1 MNLFKLMATIGVDS
15 SEFNQGIEKAKGS
28 TNSLADFIK
37 KVGIAAAVGKIGK
50 ASVDMGMTFE
60 ASMSQVAATMG
71 MTKEEID
78 GGSDSFKLLEKA
90 AKEAGATTQFSATES
105 AEALNYLAL
114 AGYDAEGAVK
124 MLPKVLNLAAAGG
137 MDLARASDMVTDS
150 MSALGIETK
159 DANRFIDQMAKTSQ
173 KSNTNVAQLGEAI
186 LTVGGT
192 AKVLKGG
199 TAELN
204 TQLGI
209 LADNGIK
216 GAEGGTALRNI
227 ILSLSSPTDQA
238 AKLMKK
244 LGLEVFDASGKMR
257 ATNDIFNNL
266 NRILGTMTEQKRTQ
280 VLSELFNKVDL
291 KSANALLANSGKR
304 FNELSNQI
312 LNSEDAASNM
322 AETMNSNLNGAIITL
337 KSGLEGLA
345 ITIYDSFKE
354 PLTNGVE
361 AVTKGISVLNKM
373 LGIFIGHM
381 KNGNV
386 VGDALYNTVIEL
398 FGEEMA
404 NKVDK
409 IYKAVLLLVSAFVG
423 LNTAI
428 AVNKIITFGSSIVA
442 ITGRLIKAASM
453 VKSLSGAMA
462 ILNAVMSANPLGLVA
477 TAIGALVGAFMYLW
491 GTSEGFRNFWIGV
504 WENIKQFTNTAIQA
518 ISNFFTVTIP
528 NAIQNMITW
537 FSELPSRISEFLT
550 QTIEGVKS
558 WATEMSQK
566 AIETG
571 TNFINSIKEW
581 FSELP
586 NRISEFL
593 TLTIERIRNWTTEMV
608 QKAIETGTNFIN
620 SVKEWF
626 SQLPYNIGYAIGVA
640 LASIA
645 KWSVETWEKAK
656 ETGRN
661 FLTAITE
668 WFQQLPVRISQF
680 VDETWTK
687 IETWALDMWN
697 KAREVGVNFLTSITE
712 WFQQVPVKVNQFI
725 SDTWNK
731 VSTWASNMWNKAK
744 ETGMN
749 FLNGIIQWFQQLP
762 SRIYSWLTTTINKV
776 ITFGNNMKNK
786 AQQIARDFSTWLIN
800 GVKDLP
806 NKFSNIGKNIVQGVW
821 NGIVG
826 MKNWIMDKVS
836 GFFSG
841 ILDGVKSIFGI
852 HSPSRVFR
860 DEVGKWIPAGVE
872 VGVEQGMP
880 SLKRSV
886 EDNMATLTDVEIPT
900 MQANP
905 RSFDNN
911 NSEIIEL
918 LRIIASKDFNLQL
931 DGREL
936 TRGIAP
942 YQEELTEYNML
953 RTI

>member
-1 MNLFKLMATIGVDS
+1 MATIGLDTK
-15 SEFNQGIEKAKGS
+15 EYEKGVESAQNSTQNLGS
-28 TNSLADFIK
+28 FIK
-37 KVGIAAAVGKIGK
+37 KLGIGVTLAGIGK
-50 ASVDMGMTFE
+50 KSIEMGMDFE

-71 MTKEEID
+71 MTEADIK
-78 GGSDSFKLLEKA
+78 GGSKSFKLLEDA
-90 AKEAGATTQFSATES
+90 AKKAGSTTKFSATES

-137 MDLARASDMVTDS
+137 MDLASASDMVTDS

-159 DANRFIDQMAKTSQ
+159 DADKFIDQMAKTSQ

-204 TQLGI
+204 AQLGI

-216 GAEGGTALRNI
+216 SAEGGTALRNI

-257 ATNDIFNNL
+257 GTNDIFNDL

-322 AETMNSNLNGAIITL
+322 AETMNSNLNGAITTL

-354 PLTNGVE
+354 SLTNGIEV
-361 AVTKGISVLNKM
+361 VTKGISVLNKM

-398 FGEEMA
+398 FGEETA

-428 AVNKIITFGSSIVA
+428 AVNKIITFGSAIVA

-477 TAIGALVGAFMYLW
+477 TAIGVLVGAFMYLW
-491 GTSEGFRNFWIGV
+491 GTSEGFRNFWIGL
-504 WENIKQFTNTAIQA
+504 WENIKTFTSNAVEA

-528 NAIQNMITW
+528 NAIDNMVTW
-537 FSELPSRISEFLT
+537 FQELPSRIWTWLQEA
-550 QTIEGVKS
+550 QNKVAE
-558 WATEMSQK
+558 WAVEMWNK

-571 TNFINSIKEW
+571 SNFINSI
-581 FSELP
+581 S
-586 NRISEFL
+586 
-593 TLTIERIRNWTTEMV
+593 
-608 QKAIETGTNFIN
+608 
-620 SVKEWF
+620 EWF
-626 SQLPYNIGYAIGVA
+626 SQLPHHIGYAIGYAGTAIA
-640 LASIA
+640 LWAA
-645 KWSVETWEKAK
+645 ETWEKAK
-656 ETGRN
+656 ETGSN
-661 FLTAITE
+661 FISAIQE
-668 WFQQLPVRISQF
+668 WFSQLPTRIS
-680 VDETWTK
+680 EATSKAWEATK
-687 IETWALDMWN
+687 NWA
-697 KAREVGVNFLTSITE
+697 A
-712 WFQQVPVKVNQFI
+712 
-725 SDTWNK
+725 
-731 VSTWASNMWNKAK
+731 NMWSQAK
-744 ETGMN
+744 EMGAN
-749 FLNGIIQWFQQLP
+749 FVNSVAQWFSQLP
-762 SRIYSWLTTTINKV
+762 SRISTW
-776 ITFGNNMKNK
+776 FNNVVQKAVELKNK
-786 AQQIARDFSTWLIN
+786 MTTKAKEIGQNFKDWLISS
-800 GVKDLP
+800 VKDLP
-806 NKFSNIGKNIVQGVW
+806 SKFSNIGKNIVEGVW
-821 NGIVG
+821 NGIIN
-826 MKNWIMDKVS
+826 MKNWLMDKVS

-841 ILDGVKSIFGI
+841 LLNGAKAALGI
-852 HSPSRVFR
+852 HSPSREFR
-860 DEVGKWIPAGVE
+860 DEVGRWIPAGVE
-872 VGVEQGMP
+872 VGVEREMPHLRRTLEMEMASLSDVEVP
-880 SLKRSV
+880 SLDTEIVPTGGNDEKIVALLSRIADKDLSV
-886 EDNMATLTDVEIPT
+886 E
-900 MQANP
+900 
-905 RSFDNN
+905 
-911 NSEIIEL
+911 
-918 LRIIASKDFNLQL
+918 L
-931 DGREL
+931 DGQSVM
-936 TRGIAP
+936 RGLAP
-942 YQEELTEYNML
+942 YQEEFKDYNEFVMV
-953 RTI
+953 

>member
-1 MNLFKLMATIGVDS
+1 MNLFKLMATIGIDS
-15 SEFNQGIEKAKGS
+15 SEFNKGIEKAKGS
-28 TNSLADFIK
+28 TNNLAGFIK

-50 ASVDMGMTFE
+50 ASIDMGMTFE

-71 MTKEEID
+71 MTKEEIE

-159 DANRFIDQMAKTSQ
+159 DADKFIDQMAKTSQ

-204 TQLGI
+204 AQLGI
-209 LADNGIK
+209 LADNGVK

-238 AKLMKK
+238 AKLMNK

-257 ATNDIFNNL
+257 ATNDIFNDL
-266 NRILGTMTEQKRTQ
+266 NRILGTMTEQERTQ

-291 KSANALLANSGKR
+291 KSANALLANSGQR
-304 FNELSNQI
+304 FNELSKQI

-322 AETMNSNLNGAIITL
+322 AETMNGNLNGAITTL
-337 KSGLEGLA
+337 KSSLEGTA
-345 ITIYDSFKE
+345 IAIYDKFKE
-354 PLTNGVE
+354 PLTNAVE
-361 AVTKGISVLNKM
+361 GVTKVIQGL
-373 LGIFIGHM
+373 IG
-381 KNGNV
+381 
-386 VGDALYNTVIEL
+386 ALESGKLDGLLSAIAIAI
-398 FGEEMA
+398 G
-404 NKVDK
+404 
-409 IYKAVLLLVSAFVG
+409 AVATQMLLLKAISIG
-423 LNTAI
+423 TAI
-428 AVNKIITFGSSIVA
+428 ADITIKLV
-442 ITGRLIKAASM
+442 KAASM
-453 VKSLSGAMA
+453 VKSFAGAVA
-462 ILNAVMSANPLGLVA
+462 ILKAVLSANIFGIVTLG
-477 TAIGALVGAFMYLW
+477 IGLLISGFMYLW
-491 GTSEGFRNFWIGV
+491 NTSEGFRNFWIGL
-504 WENIKQFTNTAIQA
+504 WDNIKQFTSTAIQA
-518 ISNFFTVTIP
+518 ISNFFTVTVP

-550 QTIEGVKS
+550 QAIEGVRN
-558 WATEMSQK
+558 WAIEMAQK
-566 AIETG
+566 AVETG
-571 TNFINSIKEW
+571 TNFINSI
-581 FSELP
+581 
-586 NRISEFL
+586 
-593 TLTIERIRNWTTEMV
+593 
-608 QKAIETGTNFIN
+608 
-620 SVKEWF
+620 KEWF

-661 FLTAITE
+661 FLTSITE
-668 WFQQLPVRISQF
+668 WFQQLPGRI
-680 VDETWTK
+680 
-687 IETWALDMWN
+687 
-697 KAREVGVNFLTSITE
+697 
-712 WFQQVPVKVNQFI
+712 NQFI
-725 SDTWNK
+725 NDSWNK
-731 VSTWASNMWNKAK
+731 VKNWSSNMWNKAK

-900 MQANP
+900 IQATP
-905 RSFDNN
+905 RGFDNN

>member
-1 MNLFKLMATIGVDS
+1 MNLFKLMATIGIDS
-15 SEFNQGIEKAKGS
+15 SEFNKGIEKAKGS
-28 TNSLADFIK
+28 TNNLAGFIK

-50 ASVDMGMTFE
+50 ASIDMGMTFE

-71 MTKEEID
+71 MTKEEIE

-137 MDLARASDMVTDS
+137 MDLASASDMVTDS

-159 DANRFIDQMAKTSQ
+159 DADKFIDQMAKTSQ

-204 TQLGI
+204 AQLGI
-209 LADNGIK
+209 LADNGVK

-238 AKLMKK
+238 AKLMNK

-257 ATNDIFNNL
+257 ATNDIFNDL
-266 NRILGTMTEQKRTQ
+266 NRILGTMTEQERTQ

-291 KSANALLANSGKR
+291 KSANALLANSGQR
-304 FNELSNQI
+304 FNELSKQI

-322 AETMNSNLNGAIITL
+322 AETMNGNLNGAITTL
-337 KSGLEGLA
+337 KSSLEGTA
-345 ITIYDSFKE
+345 IAIYDKFKE
-354 PLTNGVE
+354 PLTNAVE
-361 AVTKGISVLNKM
+361 GVTKVIQGL
-373 LGIFIGHM
+373 IGTLESG
-381 KNGNV
+381 KLDGLLSAIAIAI
-386 VGDALYNTVIEL
+386 G
-398 FGEEMA
+398 
-404 NKVDK
+404 
-409 IYKAVLLLVSAFVG
+409 AVATQMLLLKAISIG
-423 LNTAI
+423 TAI
-428 AVNKIITFGSSIVA
+428 ADITIKLV
-442 ITGRLIKAASM
+442 KAASM
-453 VKSLSGAMA
+453 VKSFAGAVA
-462 ILNAVMSANPLGLVA
+462 ILKAVLSANIFGIVTLG
-477 TAIGALVGAFMYLW
+477 IGLLISGFMYLW
-491 GTSEGFRNFWIGV
+491 NTSEGFRNFWIGL
-504 WENIKQFTNTAIQA
+504 WDNIKQFTSTAIQA
-518 ISNFFTVTIP
+518 ISNFFTVTVP

-550 QTIEGVKS
+550 QAIEGVRN
-558 WATEMSQK
+558 WAIEMAQK
-566 AIETG
+566 AVETG
-571 TNFINSIKEW
+571 TNFINSI
-581 FSELP
+581 
-586 NRISEFL
+586 
-593 TLTIERIRNWTTEMV
+593 
-608 QKAIETGTNFIN
+608 
-620 SVKEWF
+620 KEWF

-661 FLTAITE
+661 FLTSITE
-668 WFQQLPVRISQF
+668 WFQQLPGRI
-680 VDETWTK
+680 
-687 IETWALDMWN
+687 
-697 KAREVGVNFLTSITE
+697 
-712 WFQQVPVKVNQFI
+712 NQFI
-725 SDTWNK
+725 NDSWNK
-731 VSTWASNMWNKAK
+731 VKNWSSNMWNKAK

-880 SLKRSV
+880 SLRRSV

-900 MQANP
+900 IQANP

-911 NSEIIEL
+911 NNEIIEL

>member
-1 MNLFKLMATIGVDS
+1 MNLFKLMATIGIDS
-15 SEFNQGIEKAKGS
+15 SEFNKGIEKAKGS
-28 TNSLADFIK
+28 TNNLAGFIK

-50 ASVDMGMTFE
+50 ASIDMGMTFE

-71 MTKEEID
+71 MTKEEIE

-159 DANRFIDQMAKTSQ
+159 DADKFIDQMAKTSQ
-173 KSNTNVAQLGEAI
+173 KSNTSVAQLGEAI

-204 TQLGI
+204 AQLGI
-209 LADNGIK
+209 LADNGVK

-227 ILSLSSPTDQA
+227 ILSLSSPTDKA
-238 AKLMKK
+238 AKLMNK

-257 ATNDIFNNL
+257 ATNDIFNDL

-291 KSANALLANSGKR
+291 KSANALLANSGER
-304 FNELSNQI
+304 FNELSKQI
-312 LNSEDAASNM
+312 LNSEDAALNM
-322 AETMNSNLNGAIITL
+322 AETMNSNLNGAITTL

-361 AVTKGISVLNKM
+361 VVTKGISVLNKM

-398 FGEEMA
+398 FGEETA

-477 TAIGALVGAFMYLW
+477 TAIGVLVGAFMYLW
-491 GTSEGFRNFWIGV
+491 GTSEGFRNFWIGL
-504 WENIKQFTNTAIQA
+504 WENIKQFTSTAIQA
-518 ISNFFTVTIP
+518 ISNFFTVTVP
-528 NAIQNMITW
+528 TAIQNMITW
-537 FSELPSRISEFLT
+537 FSELPSRTSEFLT
-550 QTIEGVKS
+550 QAIEGVRN
-558 WATEMSQK
+558 WAIEMAQK
-566 AIETG
+566 AVETG
-571 TNFINSIKEW
+571 TNFINSI
-581 FSELP
+581 
-586 NRISEFL
+586 
-593 TLTIERIRNWTTEMV
+593 
-608 QKAIETGTNFIN
+608 
-620 SVKEWF
+620 KEWF

-661 FLTAITE
+661 FLTSITE
-668 WFQQLPVRISQF
+668 WFQQLPVRI
-680 VDETWTK
+680 
-687 IETWALDMWN
+687 
-697 KAREVGVNFLTSITE
+697 
-712 WFQQVPVKVNQFI
+712 NQFI
-725 SDTWNK
+725 NDSWNK

-800 GVKDLP
+800 GIKDLP

-900 MQANP
+900 IQANP
-905 RSFDNN
+905 RSLDNN
-911 NSEIIEL
+911 NNEIIEL

>member
-1 MNLFKLMATIGVDS
+1 MNLFKLMATIGIDS
-15 SEFNQGIEKAKGS
+15 SEFNKGIEKAKGS
-28 TNSLADFIK
+28 TNNLAGFIK

-50 ASVDMGMTFE
+50 ASIDMGMTFE

-71 MTKEEID
+71 MTKEEIE

-159 DANRFIDQMAKTSQ
+159 DADKFMDQMTKTSQ
-173 KSNTNVAQLGEAI
+173 KSSTNVAQLGEAI

-204 TQLGI
+204 AQLGI
-209 LADNGIK
+209 LADNGVK

-238 AKLMKK
+238 AKLMNK

-257 ATNDIFNNL
+257 ATNDIFNDL
-266 NRILGTMTEQKRTQ
+266 NRILGTMTEQERTQ

-291 KSANALLANSGKR
+291 KSANALLANSGER
-304 FNELSNQI
+304 FNELSKQI

-322 AETMNSNLNGAIITL
+322 AETMNGNLNGAITTL

-345 ITIYDSFKE
+345 IATYDKFKE
-354 PLTNGVE
+354 PLTNAVE
-361 AVTKGISVLNKM
+361 GVTKVIQGL
-373 LGIFIGHM
+373 IG
-381 KNGNV
+381 
-386 VGDALYNTVIEL
+386 ALESGKLDGLLSAIAIAI
-398 FGEEMA
+398 G
-404 NKVDK
+404 
-409 IYKAVLLLVSAFVG
+409 AVATQMLLLKAISIG
-423 LNTAI
+423 TAI
-428 AVNKIITFGSSIVA
+428 ADITIKLV
-442 ITGRLIKAASM
+442 KAASM
-453 VKSLSGAMA
+453 VKSFAGAVA
-462 ILNAVMSANPLGLVA
+462 ILKAVLSANIFGIVTLG
-477 TAIGALVGAFMYLW
+477 IGLLISGFMYLW
-491 GTSEGFRNFWIGV
+491 NTSEGFRNFWIGL
-504 WENIKQFTNTAIQA
+504 WDNIKQFTSTAIQA
-518 ISNFFTVTIP
+518 ISNFFTVTVP
-528 NAIQNMITW
+528 TAIQNMITW

-550 QTIEGVKS
+550 QAIEGVRN
-558 WATEMSQK
+558 WGIEMAQK

-571 TNFINSIKEW
+571 TNFINSI
-581 FSELP
+581 
-586 NRISEFL
+586 
-593 TLTIERIRNWTTEMV
+593 
-608 QKAIETGTNFIN
+608 
-620 SVKEWF
+620 KEWF

-640 LASIA
+640 LATIA

-661 FLTAITE
+661 FLTSITE
-668 WFQQLPVRISQF
+668 WFQQLPERI
-680 VDETWTK
+680 
-687 IETWALDMWN
+687 
-697 KAREVGVNFLTSITE
+697 
-712 WFQQVPVKVNQFI
+712 NQFI
-725 SDTWNK
+725 NDSWNK
-731 VSTWASNMWNKAK
+731 VSTWAANMWNKAK

-800 GVKDLP
+800 GIKDLP
-806 NKFSNIGKNIVQGVW
+806 SKFSNIGKNIVQGVW

-900 MQANP
+900 IQATP
-905 RSFDNN
+905 RGFDNN

>member
-1 MNLFKLMATIGVDS
+1 MNLFKLMAAIGIDS
-15 SEFNQGIEKAKGS
+15 SEFDKGIGKAKSS
-28 TNSLADFIK
+28 TDNLAGFIK

-50 ASVDMGMTFE
+50 ASIDMGMTFE

-71 MTKEEID
+71 MTKEEIE

-137 MDLARASDMVTDS
+137 MDLASASDMVTDS

-159 DANRFIDQMAKTSQ
+159 DADKFIDQMAKTSQ
-173 KSNTNVAQLGEAI
+173 KSNTSVAQLGEAI

-204 TQLGI
+204 AQLGI

-216 GAEGGTALRNI
+216 SAEGGTALRNI

-257 ATNDIFNNL
+257 GTNDIFNDL

-322 AETMNSNLNGAIITL
+322 AETMNSNLKGAITTL

-354 PLTNGVE
+354 PLTNGIEV
-361 AVTKGISVLNKM
+361 VTKGISVLNKM

-398 FGEEMA
+398 FGEETA

-428 AVNKIITFGSSIVA
+428 AVNKIITFGSAIVV

-477 TAIGALVGAFMYLW
+477 TAIGVLVGAFMYLW
-491 GTSEGFRNFWIGV
+491 GTSEGFRNFWIGL
-504 WENIKQFTNTAIQA
+504 WENIKQFTSTAIQA
-518 ISNFFTVTIP
+518 ISNFFTVTVP
-528 NAIQNMITW
+528 TAIQNMITW
-537 FSELPSRISEFLT
+537 FSELSSRISEFLT
-550 QTIEGVKS
+550 QAIEGVRN
-558 WATEMSQK
+558 WAIEMAQK

-571 TNFINSIKEW
+571 TNFINSI
-581 FSELP
+581 
-586 NRISEFL
+586 
-593 TLTIERIRNWTTEMV
+593 
-608 QKAIETGTNFIN
+608 
-620 SVKEWF
+620 KEWF

-661 FLTAITE
+661 FLTSITE
-668 WFQQLPVRISQF
+668 WFQQLPGRI
-680 VDETWTK
+680 
-687 IETWALDMWN
+687 
-697 KAREVGVNFLTSITE
+697 
-712 WFQQVPVKVNQFI
+712 NQFI
-725 SDTWNK
+725 NDSWNK
-731 VSTWASNMWNKAK
+731 VKNWSSNMWNKAK

-800 GVKDLP
+800 GVKGLP

-826 MKNWIMDKVS
+826 MKNWIMNKVS
-836 GFFSG
+836 SFFSG
-841 ILDGVKSIFGI
+841 ILDGVKSVFGI

-900 MQANP
+900 IQANS
-905 RSFDNN
+905 RSLDNN

>member
-1 MNLFKLMATIGVDS
+1 MNLFKLMATIGIDS
-15 SEFNQGIEKAKGS
+15 SEFNKGIEKAKGS
-28 TNSLADFIK
+28 TNNVAGFII
-37 KVGIAAAVGKIGK
+37 KVGIAGTVGKIGK
-50 ASVDMGMTFE
+50 ASIDMGMTFE

-71 MTKEEID
+71 MTKEEIE

-159 DANRFIDQMAKTSQ
+159 DADKFIDQMAKTSQ

-204 TQLGI
+204 AQLGI
-209 LADNGIK
+209 LADNGVK

-238 AKLMKK
+238 AKLMNK

-257 ATNDIFNNL
+257 ATNDIFNDL
-266 NRILGTMTEQKRTQ
+266 NRILGTMTEQERTQ

-291 KSANALLANSGKR
+291 KSANALLANSGQR
-304 FNELSNQI
+304 FNELSKQI

-322 AETMNSNLNGAIITL
+322 AETMNGNLNGAITTL
-337 KSGLEGLA
+337 KSSLEGTA
-345 ITIYDSFKE
+345 IAIYDKFKE
-354 PLTNGVE
+354 PLTNAVE
-361 AVTKGISVLNKM
+361 GVTKVIQGL
-373 LGIFIGHM
+373 IG
-381 KNGNV
+381 
-386 VGDALYNTVIEL
+386 ALESGKLDGLLSAIAIAI
-398 FGEEMA
+398 G
-404 NKVDK
+404 
-409 IYKAVLLLVSAFVG
+409 AVATQMLLLKAISIG
-423 LNTAI
+423 TAI
-428 AVNKIITFGSSIVA
+428 ADITIKLV
-442 ITGRLIKAASM
+442 KAASM
-453 VKSLSGAMA
+453 VKSFAGAVA
-462 ILNAVMSANPLGLVA
+462 ILKAVLSANIFGIVTLG
-477 TAIGALVGAFMYLW
+477 IGLLISGFMYLW
-491 GTSEGFRNFWIGV
+491 NTSEGFRNFWIGF
-504 WENIKQFTNTAIQA
+504 WENIKQFTSTAIQA
-518 ISNFFTVTIP
+518 ISNFFTVTVP
-528 NAIQNMITW
+528 TAIQNMITW
-537 FSELPSRISEFLT
+537 FSELPSRIGEFLT
-550 QTIEGVKS
+550 QAIEGVRN
-558 WATEMSQK
+558 WAIEMAQK
-566 AIETG
+566 AVETG
-571 TNFINSIKEW
+571 TNFINSI
-581 FSELP
+581 
-586 NRISEFL
+586 
-593 TLTIERIRNWTTEMV
+593 
-608 QKAIETGTNFIN
+608 
-620 SVKEWF
+620 KEWF

-661 FLTAITE
+661 FLT
-668 WFQQLPVRISQF
+668 
-680 VDETWTK
+680 
-687 IETWALDMWN
+687 
-697 KAREVGVNFLTSITE
+697 SITE
-712 WFQQVPVKVNQFI
+712 
-725 SDTWNK
+725 
-731 VSTWASNMWNKAK
+731 
-744 ETGMN
+744 
-749 FLNGIIQWFQQLP
+749 WFQQLP
-762 SRIYSWLTTTINKV
+762 SRIYSWLTTTVNKV

-786 AQQIARDFSTWLIN
+786 ARQIARDFSTWLIN

-826 MKNWIMDKVS
+826 MINWIMNKVS

-886 EDNMATLTDVEIPT
+886 EDNMATLTDIEIPT
-900 MQANP
+900 IQANP
-905 RSFDNN
+905 RSLDNN

>member
-1 MNLFKLMATIGVDS
+1 MNLFKLMATIGIDS
-15 SEFNQGIEKAKGS
+15 SEFNKGIEKAKGS
-28 TNSLADFIK
+28 TNNLAGFIK

-50 ASVDMGMTFE
+50 ASIDMGMTFE

-71 MTKEEID
+71 MTKEEIE

-159 DANRFIDQMAKTSQ
+159 DADKFIDQMAKTSQ
-173 KSNTNVAQLGEAI
+173 KSNTSVAQLGEAI

-204 TQLGI
+204 AQLGI
-209 LADNGIK
+209 LADNGVK

-238 AKLMKK
+238 AKLMNK
-244 LGLEVFDASGKMR
+244 LGVEVFDASGKMR
-257 ATNDIFNNL
+257 ATNDIFNDL

-291 KSANALLANSGKR
+291 KSANALLANSGER
-304 FNELSNQI
+304 FNELSKQI

-322 AETMNSNLNGAIITL
+322 AETMNSNLNGAITTL

-354 PLTNGVE
+354 PLTNGIEV
-361 AVTKGISVLNKM
+361 VTKGISVLNKM

-398 FGEEMA
+398 FGEETA

-477 TAIGALVGAFMYLW
+477 TAIGVLVGAFMYLW
-491 GTSEGFRNFWIGV
+491 GTSEGFRNFWIGL
-504 WENIKQFTNTAIQA
+504 WENIKQFTSTAIQA
-518 ISNFFTVTIP
+518 ISNFFTVTVP
-528 NAIQNMITW
+528 TAIQNMITW

-550 QTIEGVKS
+550 QAIEGVRN
-558 WATEMSQK
+558 WAIEMAQK
-566 AIETG
+566 AVETG
-571 TNFINSIKEW
+571 TNFINSI
-581 FSELP
+581 
-586 NRISEFL
+586 
-593 TLTIERIRNWTTEMV
+593 
-608 QKAIETGTNFIN
+608 
-620 SVKEWF
+620 KEWF

-661 FLTAITE
+661 FLTSITE
-668 WFQQLPVRISQF
+668 WFQQLPVRI
-680 VDETWTK
+680 
-687 IETWALDMWN
+687 
-697 KAREVGVNFLTSITE
+697 
-712 WFQQVPVKVNQFI
+712 NQFI
-725 SDTWNK
+725 NDSWNK

-800 GVKDLP
+800 GIKDLP

-900 MQANP
+900 IQANP
-905 RSFDNN
+905 RSLDNN

>member
-15 SEFNQGIEKAKGS
+15 SEFDRGIEKAKGS
-28 TNSLADFIK
+28 TNSLADFVK
-37 KVGIAAAVGKIGK
+37 KVGIAATVGKIGK
-50 ASVDMGMTFE
+50 ASIDMGMTFE

-71 MTKEEID
+71 MTKEEIE

-159 DANRFIDQMAKTSQ
+159 DADKFIDQMAKTSQ

-204 TQLGI
+204 AQLGI
-209 LADNGIK
+209 LADNGVK

-227 ILSLSSPTDQA
+227 ILSLSSPTDKA

-257 ATNDIFNNL
+257 ATNDIFNDL

-291 KSANALLANSGKR
+291 KSANALLANSGER
-304 FNELSNQI
+304 FNELSKQI
-312 LNSEDAASNM
+312 LNSEDAALNM
-322 AETMNSNLNGAIITL
+322 AETMNANLSGAITTL

-345 ITIYDSFKE
+345 IATYDKFKE
-354 PLTNGVE
+354 PLTNAVE
-361 AVTKGISVLNKM
+361 GVTKVIQELIGALESGKLDNLLALIAAGIGAVATQM
-373 LGIFIGHM
+373 LIVKGI
-381 KNGNV
+381 
-386 VGDALYNTVIEL
+386 
-398 FGEEMA
+398 
-404 NKVDK
+404 
-409 IYKAVLLLVSAFVG
+409 AF
-423 LNTAI
+423 ASMI
-428 AVNKIITFGSSIVA
+428 AGIASKLIT
-442 ITGRLIKAASM
+442 AASM
-453 VKSLSGAMA
+453 VKSFSGAMA
-462 ILNAVMSANPLGLVA
+462 ILNAVLMANPIGLVA
-477 TAIGALVGAFMYLW
+477 GAIGALVGAFMYLW
-491 GTSEGFRNFWIGV
+491 TTSEGFRNFWIGL

-518 ISNFFTVTIP
+518 ISNFFTVTVP

-550 QTIEGVKS
+550 QAIEGVRN
-558 WATEMSQK
+558 WAIEMAQK
-566 AIETG
+566 AVETG
-571 TNFINSIKEW
+571 TNFISSI
-581 FSELP
+581 
-586 NRISEFL
+586 
-593 TLTIERIRNWTTEMV
+593 
-608 QKAIETGTNFIN
+608 
-620 SVKEWF
+620 KEWF

-640 LASIA
+640 SASIA

-661 FLTAITE
+661 FLTSIIE
-668 WFQQLPVRISQF
+668 WFQQLPGRI
-680 VDETWTK
+680 
-687 IETWALDMWN
+687 
-697 KAREVGVNFLTSITE
+697 
-712 WFQQVPVKVNQFI
+712 NQFI
-725 SDTWNK
+725 NDSWNK
-731 VSTWASNMWNKAK
+731 IKNWSSNMWNKAK

-762 SRIYSWLTTTINKV
+762 SRVYSWLTTTVNKV

-806 NKFSNIGKNIVQGVW
+806 SKFSNIGKNIVQGVW

-841 ILDGVKSIFGI
+841 ILDGVKSVFGI

-900 MQANP
+900 IQANP
-905 RSFDNN
+905 RSLDNN

>member
-1 MNLFKLMATIGVDS
+1 MNLFKLMATIGIDS
-15 SEFNQGIEKAKGS
+15 SEFNKGIEKAKGS
-28 TNSLADFIK
+28 TNNLAGFIK

-50 ASVDMGMTFE
+50 ASIDMGMTFE

-71 MTKEEID
+71 MTKEEIE

-159 DANRFIDQMAKTSQ
+159 DADKFMDQMTKTSQ
-173 KSNTNVAQLGEAI
+173 KSSTNVAQLGEAI

-204 TQLGI
+204 AQLGI
-209 LADNGIK
+209 LADNGVK

-238 AKLMKK
+238 AKLMNK

-257 ATNDIFNNL
+257 ATNDIFNDL
-266 NRILGTMTEQKRTQ
+266 NRILGTMTEQERTQ

-291 KSANALLANSGKR
+291 KSANALLANSGER
-304 FNELSNQI
+304 FNELSKQI

-322 AETMNSNLNGAIITL
+322 AETMNGNLNGAITTL

-345 ITIYDSFKE
+345 IATYDKFKE
-354 PLTNGVE
+354 PLTNAVE
-361 AVTKGISVLNKM
+361 GVTKVIQGL
-373 LGIFIGHM
+373 IG
-381 KNGNV
+381 
-386 VGDALYNTVIEL
+386 ALESGKLDGLLSAIAIAI
-398 FGEEMA
+398 G
-404 NKVDK
+404 
-409 IYKAVLLLVSAFVG
+409 AVATQMLLLKAISIG
-423 LNTAI
+423 TAI
-428 AVNKIITFGSSIVA
+428 ADITIKLV
-442 ITGRLIKAASM
+442 KAASM
-453 VKSLSGAMA
+453 VKSFAGAVA
-462 ILNAVMSANPLGLVA
+462 ILKAVLSANIFGIVTLG
-477 TAIGALVGAFMYLW
+477 IGLLISGFMYLW
-491 GTSEGFRNFWIGV
+491 KNNEDFRNFFIKLWD
-504 WENIKQFTNTAIQA
+504 NIKQFTSTAIQA
-518 ISNFFTVTIP
+518 ISNFFTVTVP
-528 NAIQNMITW
+528 TAIQNMITW

-550 QTIEGVKS
+550 QAIEGVRN
-558 WATEMSQK
+558 WAIEMAQK

-571 TNFINSIKEW
+571 TNFINSI
-581 FSELP
+581 
-586 NRISEFL
+586 
-593 TLTIERIRNWTTEMV
+593 
-608 QKAIETGTNFIN
+608 
-620 SVKEWF
+620 KEWF

-640 LASIA
+640 LATIA

-661 FLTAITE
+661 FLTSITE
-668 WFQQLPVRISQF
+668 WFQQLPERI
-680 VDETWTK
+680 
-687 IETWALDMWN
+687 
-697 KAREVGVNFLTSITE
+697 
-712 WFQQVPVKVNQFI
+712 NQFI
-725 SDTWNK
+725 NDSWNK
-731 VSTWASNMWNKAK
+731 VSTWAANMWNKAK

-800 GVKDLP
+800 GIKDLP
-806 NKFSNIGKNIVQGVW
+806 SKFSNIGKNIVQGVW

-900 MQANP
+900 IQATP
-905 RSFDNN
+905 RGFDNN

>member
-37 KVGIAAAVGKIGK
+37 KVGIVAAVGKIGK
-50 ASVDMGMTFE
+50 ASIDMGMTFE

-71 MTKEEID
+71 MTKEEIE

-137 MDLARASDMVTDS
+137 MDLASASDMVTDS

-159 DANRFIDQMAKTSQ
+159 DADKFIDQMAKTSQ

-204 TQLGI
+204 AQLGI
-209 LADNGIK
+209 LADNGVK

-238 AKLMKK
+238 AKLMNK

-257 ATNDIFNNL
+257 ATNDIFNDL
-266 NRILGTMTEQKRTQ
+266 NRILGTMTEQERTQ

-291 KSANALLANSGKR
+291 KSANALLANSGER
-304 FNELSNQI
+304 FNELSKQI

-322 AETMNSNLNGAIITL
+322 AETMNGNLNGAITTL
-337 KSGLEGLA
+337 KSSLEGTA
-345 ITIYDSFKE
+345 IAIYDKFKE
-354 PLTNGVE
+354 PLTNAVE
-361 AVTKGISVLNKM
+361 GVTKVIQGLIEALESGKLDG
-373 LGIFIGHM
+373 LLSAIAIAIG
-381 KNGNV
+381 
-386 VGDALYNTVIEL
+386 
-398 FGEEMA
+398 
-404 NKVDK
+404 
-409 IYKAVLLLVSAFVG
+409 AVATQMLLLKAISIG
-423 LNTAI
+423 TAI
-428 AVNKIITFGSSIVA
+428 ADITIKLV
-442 ITGRLIKAASM
+442 KAASM
-453 VKSLSGAMA
+453 VKSFAGAVA
-462 ILNAVMSANPLGLVA
+462 ILKAVFRANIFGIVTLG
-477 TAIGALVGAFMYLW
+477 IGLLISGFMYLW
-491 GTSEGFRNFWIGV
+491 NTSEGFRNFWIGL
-504 WENIKQFTNTAIQA
+504 WENIKQFTSTAIQA
-518 ISNFFTVTIP
+518 ISNFFTVTVP
-528 NAIQNMITW
+528 TAIQNMITW

-550 QTIEGVKS
+550 QAIESVRS
-558 WATEMSQK
+558 WAIEMAQK

-571 TNFINSIKEW
+571 TNFINSI
-581 FSELP
+581 
-586 NRISEFL
+586 
-593 TLTIERIRNWTTEMV
+593 
-608 QKAIETGTNFIN
+608 
-620 SVKEWF
+620 KEWF

-661 FLTAITE
+661 FLTSITE
-668 WFQQLPVRISQF
+668 WFQQLPERI
-680 VDETWTK
+680 
-687 IETWALDMWN
+687 
-697 KAREVGVNFLTSITE
+697 
-712 WFQQVPVKVNQFI
+712 NQFI
-725 SDTWNK
+725 NDSWNK

-749 FLNGIIQWFQQLP
+749 FLNGVIQWFQQLP

-800 GVKDLP
+800 GTKDLP
-806 NKFSNIGKNIVQGVW
+806 SKFSNIGKNIVQGVW

-900 MQANP
+900 IQATP
-905 RSFDNN
+905 RGFDNN

>member
-1 MNLFKLMATIGVDS
+1 MNLFKLMATIGIDS
-15 SEFNQGIEKAKGS
+15 SEFNKGIEKAKGS
-28 TNSLADFIK
+28 TNNLAGFIK

-50 ASVDMGMTFE
+50 ASIDMGMTFE

-71 MTKEEID
+71 MTKEEIE

-159 DANRFIDQMAKTSQ
+159 DADKFIDQMAKTSQ

-204 TQLGI
+204 AQLGI
-209 LADNGIK
+209 LADNGVK

-238 AKLMKK
+238 AKLMNK

-257 ATNDIFNNL
+257 ATNDIFNDL
-266 NRILGTMTEQKRTQ
+266 NRILGTMTEQERTQ

-291 KSANALLANSGKR
+291 KSANALLANSGQR
-304 FNELSNQI
+304 FNELSKQI

-322 AETMNSNLNGAIITL
+322 AETMNGNLNGAITTL
-337 KSGLEGLA
+337 KSSLEGTA
-345 ITIYDSFKE
+345 IAIYDKFKE
-354 PLTNGVE
+354 PLTNAVE
-361 AVTKGISVLNKM
+361 GVTKVIQGL
-373 LGIFIGHM
+373 IG
-381 KNGNV
+381 
-386 VGDALYNTVIEL
+386 ALESGKLDGLLSAIAIAI
-398 FGEEMA
+398 G
-404 NKVDK
+404 
-409 IYKAVLLLVSAFVG
+409 AVATQMLLLKAISIG
-423 LNTAI
+423 TAI
-428 AVNKIITFGSSIVA
+428 ADITIKLV
-442 ITGRLIKAASM
+442 KAASM
-453 VKSLSGAMA
+453 VKSFAGAVA
-462 ILNAVMSANPLGLVA
+462 ILKAVLSANIFGIVTLG
-477 TAIGALVGAFMYLW
+477 IGLLISGFMYLW
-491 GTSEGFRNFWIGV
+491 NTSEGFRNFWIGL
-504 WENIKQFTNTAIQA
+504 WDNIKQFTSTAIQA
-518 ISNFFTVTIP
+518 ISNFFTVTVP

-550 QTIEGVKS
+550 QAIEGVRN
-558 WATEMSQK
+558 WAIEMAQK
-566 AIETG
+566 AVETG
-571 TNFINSIKEW
+571 TNFINSI
-581 FSELP
+581 
-586 NRISEFL
+586 
-593 TLTIERIRNWTTEMV
+593 
-608 QKAIETGTNFIN
+608 
-620 SVKEWF
+620 KEWF

-661 FLTAITE
+661 FLTSITE
-668 WFQQLPVRISQF
+668 WFQQLPGRI
-680 VDETWTK
+680 
-687 IETWALDMWN
+687 
-697 KAREVGVNFLTSITE
+697 
-712 WFQQVPVKVNQFI
+712 NQFI
-725 SDTWNK
+725 NDSWNK
-731 VSTWASNMWNKAK
+731 VKNWSSNMWNKAK

-880 SLKRSV
+880 SLRRSV

-900 MQANP
+900 IQANP

-911 NSEIIEL
+911 NNEIIEL

>member
-1 MNLFKLMATIGVDS
+1 MNLFKLMATIGIDS
-15 SEFNQGIEKAKGS
+15 SEFNKGIEKAKGS
-28 TNSLADFIK
+28 TNNLAGFIK

-50 ASVDMGMTFE
+50 ASIDMGMTFE

-71 MTKEEID
+71 MTKEEIE

-137 MDLARASDMVTDS
+137 MDLANASDMVTDS

-159 DANRFIDQMAKTSQ
+159 DADKFIDQMAKTSQ

-204 TQLGI
+204 AQLGI
-209 LADNGIK
+209 LADNGVK

-238 AKLMKK
+238 AKLMNK

-257 ATNDIFNNL
+257 ATNDIFNDL
-266 NRILGTMTEQKRTQ
+266 NRILGTMTEQERTQ

-291 KSANALLANSGKR
+291 KSANALLANSGQR
-304 FNELSNQI
+304 FNELSKQI

-322 AETMNSNLNGAIITL
+322 AETMNGNLNGAITTL
-337 KSGLEGLA
+337 KSSLEGTA
-345 ITIYDSFKE
+345 IAIYDKFKE
-354 PLTNGVE
+354 PLTNAVE
-361 AVTKGISVLNKM
+361 GVTKVIQGLIEALESGKLDG
-373 LGIFIGHM
+373 LLSAIAIAIG
-381 KNGNV
+381 
-386 VGDALYNTVIEL
+386 
-398 FGEEMA
+398 
-404 NKVDK
+404 
-409 IYKAVLLLVSAFVG
+409 AVATQMLLLKAISIG
-423 LNTAI
+423 TAI
-428 AVNKIITFGSSIVA
+428 ADITIKLV
-442 ITGRLIKAASM
+442 KAASM
-453 VKSLSGAMA
+453 VKSFAGAVA
-462 ILNAVMSANPLGLVA
+462 ILKAVLSANIFGIVTLG
-477 TAIGALVGAFMYLW
+477 IGLLISGFMYLW
-491 GTSEGFRNFWIGV
+491 NTSEGFRNFWIGL
-504 WENIKQFTNTAIQA
+504 WENIKQFTSTAIQA
-518 ISNFFTVTIP
+518 ISNFFTVTVP
-528 NAIQNMITW
+528 TAIQNMITW

-550 QTIEGVKS
+550 QAIEGVRN
-558 WATEMSQK
+558 WAIEMAQK

-571 TNFINSIKEW
+571 TNFINSI
-581 FSELP
+581 
-586 NRISEFL
+586 
-593 TLTIERIRNWTTEMV
+593 
-608 QKAIETGTNFIN
+608 
-620 SVKEWF
+620 KEWF

-640 LASIA
+640 LATIA

-661 FLTAITE
+661 FLT
-668 WFQQLPVRISQF
+668 
-680 VDETWTK
+680 
-687 IETWALDMWN
+687 
-697 KAREVGVNFLTSITE
+697 SITE
-712 WFQQVPVKVNQFI
+712 WFQRLPERINQFI
-725 SDTWNK
+725 NDSWNK

-806 NKFSNIGKNIVQGVW
+806 SKFSNIGKNIVQGVW

-900 MQANP
+900 IQATP
-905 RSFDNN
+905 RGFDNN

>member
-1 MNLFKLMATIGVDS
+1 MNLFKLMATIGIDS
-15 SEFNQGIEKAKGS
+15 SEFNKGIEKAKGS
-28 TNSLADFIK
+28 TDNLAGFIK

-50 ASVDMGMTFE
+50 ASIDMGMTFE
-60 ASMSQVAATMG
+60 AGMSQVAATMG
-71 MTKEEID
+71 MTKEEIE

-159 DANRFIDQMAKTSQ
+159 DADKFIDQMAKTSQ

-204 TQLGI
+204 AQLGI
-209 LADNGIK
+209 LADNGVK

-257 ATNDIFNNL
+257 GTNDIFNDL

-312 LNSEDAASNM
+312 LNSEDAASSM
-322 AETMNSNLNGAIITL
+322 AETMNSNLNGAITTL

-354 PLTNGVE
+354 SLTNGIEV
-361 AVTKGISVLNKM
+361 VTKGISVLNKM

-428 AVNKIITFGSSIVA
+428 AVNKIITFGSAIVA

-477 TAIGALVGAFMYLW
+477 TAIGVLVGAFMYLW
-491 GTSEGFRNFWIGV
+491 GTSEGFRNFWIGL
-504 WENIKQFTNTAIQA
+504 WENIKTFTSNAVEA

-528 NAIQNMITW
+528 NAIDNMVTW
-537 FSELPSRISEFLT
+537 FQELPSRI
-550 QTIEGVKS
+550 
-558 WATEMSQK
+558 WAWLQEAQNKVAEWAVEMWNK

-571 TNFINSIKEW
+571 SNFINSI
-581 FSELP
+581 S
-586 NRISEFL
+586 
-593 TLTIERIRNWTTEMV
+593 
-608 QKAIETGTNFIN
+608 
-620 SVKEWF
+620 EWF
-626 SQLPYNIGYAIGVA
+626 SQLPHHIGYAIGYAGTAIA
-640 LASIA
+640 LWAA
-645 KWSVETWEKAK
+645 ETWEKAK
-656 ETGRN
+656 ETGSN
-661 FLTAITE
+661 FISAIQE
-668 WFQQLPVRISQF
+668 WFSQLPTRIS
-680 VDETWTK
+680 EATSKAWEATK
-687 IETWALDMWN
+687 NWA
-697 KAREVGVNFLTSITE
+697 A
-712 WFQQVPVKVNQFI
+712 
-725 SDTWNK
+725 
-731 VSTWASNMWNKAK
+731 NMWSQAK
-744 ETGMN
+744 EMGAN
-749 FLNGIIQWFQQLP
+749 FVNSVVQWFSQLP
-762 SRIYSWLTTTINKV
+762 SRISTW
-776 ITFGNNMKNK
+776 FNNVVQKAVELKNK
-786 AQQIARDFSTWLIN
+786 MTAKAKEIGQNFKDWLISSI
-800 GVKDLP
+800 KDLP
-806 NKFSNIGKNIVQGVW
+806 SKFSNIGKNIVEGVW
-821 NGIVG
+821 NGIIN
-826 MKNWIMDKVS
+826 MKNWLMDKVS

-841 ILDGVKSIFGI
+841 LLNGAKAALGI
-852 HSPSRVFR
+852 HSPSREFR
-860 DEVGKWIPAGVE
+860 DEVGRWIPAGVE

-880 SLKRSV
+880 SLRRSV

-900 MQANP
+900 IQANP

-911 NSEIIEL
+911 NNEIIEL

>member
-1 MNLFKLMATIGVDS
+1 MNLFKLMATIGIDS
-15 SEFNQGIEKAKGS
+15 SEFNKGIEKAKGS
-28 TNSLADFIK
+28 TNNLAGFIK

-50 ASVDMGMTFE
+50 ASIDMGMTFE

-71 MTKEEID
+71 MTKEEIE

-159 DANRFIDQMAKTSQ
+159 DADKFIDQMAKTSQ
-173 KSNTNVAQLGEAI
+173 KSNTSVAQLGEAI

-204 TQLGI
+204 AQLGI
-209 LADNGIK
+209 LADNGVK

-227 ILSLSSPTDQA
+227 ILSLSSPTDKA
-238 AKLMKK
+238 AKLMNK

-257 ATNDIFNNL
+257 ATNDIFNDL

-291 KSANALLANSGKR
+291 KSANALLANSGER
-304 FNELSNQI
+304 FNELSKQI
-312 LNSEDAASNM
+312 LNSEDAALNM
-322 AETMNSNLNGAIITL
+322 AETMNSNLNGAITTL

-361 AVTKGISVLNKM
+361 VVTKGISVLNKM

-398 FGEEMA
+398 FGEETA

-477 TAIGALVGAFMYLW
+477 TAIGVLVGAFMYLW
-491 GTSEGFRNFWIGV
+491 GTSEGFRNFWIGL
-504 WENIKQFTNTAIQA
+504 WENIKQFTSTAIQA
-518 ISNFFTVTIP
+518 ISNFFTVTVP
-528 NAIQNMITW
+528 TAIQNMITW

-550 QTIEGVKS
+550 QAIEGVRN
-558 WATEMSQK
+558 WAIEMAQK
-566 AIETG
+566 AVETG
-571 TNFINSIKEW
+571 TNFINSI
-581 FSELP
+581 
-586 NRISEFL
+586 
-593 TLTIERIRNWTTEMV
+593 
-608 QKAIETGTNFIN
+608 
-620 SVKEWF
+620 KEWF

-661 FLTAITE
+661 FLTSITE
-668 WFQQLPVRISQF
+668 WFQQLPVRI
-680 VDETWTK
+680 
-687 IETWALDMWN
+687 
-697 KAREVGVNFLTSITE
+697 
-712 WFQQVPVKVNQFI
+712 NQFI
-725 SDTWNK
+725 NDSWNK

-800 GVKDLP
+800 GIKDLP

-900 MQANP
+900 IQANP
-905 RSFDNN
+905 RSLDNN
-911 NSEIIEL
+911 NNEIIEL

>member
-1 MNLFKLMATIGVDS
+1 MATIGLDTK
-15 SEFNQGIEKAKGS
+15 EYDKGVQSAQNS
-28 TNSLADFIK
+28 TQNLGSFIK
-37 KVGIAAAVGKIGK
+37 KLAIGATLAGIGK
-50 ASVDMGMTFE
+50 KSIEMGMDFE

-71 MTKEEID
+71 MTEADIK
-78 GGSDSFKLLEKA
+78 GGSKSFKLLEDA
-90 AKEAGATTQFSATES
+90 AKKAGSTTKFSATES

-137 MDLARASDMVTDS
+137 MDLASASDMVTDS

-159 DANRFIDQMAKTSQ
+159 DADKFIDQMAKTSQ

-204 TQLGI
+204 AQLGI

-216 GAEGGTALRNI
+216 SAEGGTALRNI

-257 ATNDIFNNL
+257 GTNDIFNDL

-312 LNSEDAASNM
+312 LNSEDAASSM
-322 AETMNSNLNGAIITL
+322 AETMNSNLNGAITTL

-354 PLTNGVE
+354 SLTNGIEV
-361 AVTKGISVLNKM
+361 VTKGISVLNKM

-423 LNTAI
+423 LKTAI
-428 AVNKIITFGSSIVA
+428 AVNKIIAFGSGIVA
-442 ITGRLIKAASM
+442 ITGGLIKAASM

-491 GTSEGFRNFWIGV
+491 GTSEGFRNFWIGL
-504 WENIKQFTNTAIQA
+504 WENIKQFTSTAIQA
-518 ISNFFTVTIP
+518 ISNFFTVTVP
-528 NAIQNMITW
+528 TAIQNMITW
-537 FSELPSRISEFLT
+537 FSELSSRISEFLT
-550 QTIEGVKS
+550 QAIEGVRN
-558 WATEMSQK
+558 WAIEMAQK
-566 AIETG
+566 AVETG
-571 TNFINSIKEW
+571 TNFINSI
-581 FSELP
+581 
-586 NRISEFL
+586 
-593 TLTIERIRNWTTEMV
+593 
-608 QKAIETGTNFIN
+608 
-620 SVKEWF
+620 KEWF

-661 FLTAITE
+661 FLTSITE
-668 WFQQLPVRISQF
+668 WFQQLPGRI
-680 VDETWTK
+680 
-687 IETWALDMWN
+687 
-697 KAREVGVNFLTSITE
+697 
-712 WFQQVPVKVNQFI
+712 NQFI
-725 SDTWNK
+725 NDSWNK

-800 GVKDLP
+800 GVKGLP

-826 MKNWIMDKVS
+826 MKNWIMNKVS
-836 GFFSG
+836 SFFSG
-841 ILDGVKSIFGI
+841 ILDGVKSVFGI

-900 MQANP
+900 IQANP
-905 RSFDNN
+905 RSLDNN

>member
-1 MNLFKLMATIGVDS
+1 MNLFKLMATIGIDS
-15 SEFNQGIEKAKGS
+15 SEFNKGIEKAKGS
-28 TNSLADFIK
+28 TNNLAGFIK
-37 KVGIAAAVGKIGK
+37 KVGIVAAVGKIGK
-50 ASVDMGMTFE
+50 ASIDMGMTFE

-71 MTKEEID
+71 MTKEEIE

-159 DANRFIDQMAKTSQ
+159 DADKFIDQMAKTSQ

-204 TQLGI
+204 AQLGI
-209 LADNGIK
+209 LADNGVK

-238 AKLMKK
+238 AKLMNK

-257 ATNDIFNNL
+257 ATNDIFNDL
-266 NRILGTMTEQKRTQ
+266 NRILGTMTEQERTQ

-291 KSANALLANSGKR
+291 KSANALLANSGER
-304 FNELSNQI
+304 FNELSKQI

-322 AETMNSNLNGAIITL
+322 AETMNGNLNGAITTL

-345 ITIYDSFKE
+345 IATYDKFKE
-354 PLTNGVE
+354 PLTNAVE
-361 AVTKGISVLNKM
+361 GVTKVIQGL
-373 LGIFIGHM
+373 IG
-381 KNGNV
+381 
-386 VGDALYNTVIEL
+386 ALESGKLDGLLSAIAIAI
-398 FGEEMA
+398 G
-404 NKVDK
+404 
-409 IYKAVLLLVSAFVG
+409 AVATQMLLLKAISIG
-423 LNTAI
+423 TAI
-428 AVNKIITFGSSIVA
+428 ADITIKLV
-442 ITGRLIKAASM
+442 KAASM
-453 VKSLSGAMA
+453 VKSFAGAVA
-462 ILNAVMSANPLGLVA
+462 ILKAVLSANIFGIVTLG
-477 TAIGALVGAFMYLW
+477 IGLLISGFMYLW
-491 GTSEGFRNFWIGV
+491 NTSEGFRNFWIGL
-504 WENIKQFTNTAIQA
+504 WDNIKQFTSTAIQA
-518 ISNFFTVTIP
+518 ISNFFTVTVP
-528 NAIQNMITW
+528 TAIQNMITW

-550 QTIEGVKS
+550 QAIEGVRN
-558 WATEMSQK
+558 WAIEMAQK

-571 TNFINSIKEW
+571 TNFINSI
-581 FSELP
+581 
-586 NRISEFL
+586 
-593 TLTIERIRNWTTEMV
+593 
-608 QKAIETGTNFIN
+608 
-620 SVKEWF
+620 KEWF

-640 LASIA
+640 LATIA

-661 FLTAITE
+661 FLTSITE
-668 WFQQLPVRISQF
+668 WFQQLPERI
-680 VDETWTK
+680 
-687 IETWALDMWN
+687 
-697 KAREVGVNFLTSITE
+697 
-712 WFQQVPVKVNQFI
+712 NQFI
-725 SDTWNK
+725 NDSWNK

-800 GVKDLP
+800 GIKDLP
-806 NKFSNIGKNIVQGVW
+806 SKFSNIGKNIVQGVW

-900 MQANP
+900 IQATP
-905 RSFDNN
+905 RGFDNN

>member
-1 MNLFKLMATIGVDS
+1 MNLFKLMATIGIDS
-15 SEFNQGIEKAKGS
+15 SEFNKGIEKAKGS
-28 TNSLADFIK
+28 TDNLAGFIK

-50 ASVDMGMTFE
+50 ASIDMGMTFE

-71 MTKEEID
+71 MTKEEIE

-159 DANRFIDQMAKTSQ
+159 DADKFIDQMAKTSQ

-204 TQLGI
+204 AQLGI
-209 LADNGIK
+209 LADNGVK

-238 AKLMKK
+238 AKLMNK

-257 ATNDIFNNL
+257 ATNDIFNDL
-266 NRILGTMTEQKRTQ
+266 NRILGTMTEQERTQ

-291 KSANALLANSGKR
+291 KSANALLANSGQR
-304 FNELSNQI
+304 FNELSKQI

-322 AETMNSNLNGAIITL
+322 AETMNGNLNGAITTL
-337 KSGLEGLA
+337 KSALEGTA
-345 ITIYDSFKE
+345 IAIYDKFKE
-354 PLTNGVE
+354 PLTNAVE
-361 AVTKGISVLNKM
+361 GVTKVIQGL
-373 LGIFIGHM
+373 IG
-381 KNGNV
+381 
-386 VGDALYNTVIEL
+386 ALESGKLDGLLSAIAIAI
-398 FGEEMA
+398 G
-404 NKVDK
+404 
-409 IYKAVLLLVSAFVG
+409 AVATQMLLLKAISIG
-423 LNTAI
+423 TAI
-428 AVNKIITFGSSIVA
+428 ADITIKLV
-442 ITGRLIKAASM
+442 KAASM
-453 VKSLSGAMA
+453 VKSFAGAVA
-462 ILNAVMSANPLGLVA
+462 ILKAVFSANIFGIVTLG
-477 TAIGALVGAFMYLW
+477 IGLLISGIMYLW
-491 GTSEGFRNFWIGV
+491 NTSEGFRNFWIGL
-504 WENIKQFTNTAIQA
+504 WDNIKQFTSTAIQA
-518 ISNFFTVTIP
+518 ISNFFTVTVP
-528 NAIQNMITW
+528 TAIQNMITW

-550 QTIEGVKS
+550 QAIEGVRN
-558 WATEMSQK
+558 WAIEMAQK

-571 TNFINSIKEW
+571 TNFINSI
-581 FSELP
+581 
-586 NRISEFL
+586 
-593 TLTIERIRNWTTEMV
+593 
-608 QKAIETGTNFIN
+608 
-620 SVKEWF
+620 KEWF

-645 KWSVETWEKAK
+645 KWSVEIWEKAK

-661 FLTAITE
+661 FLTSITE
-668 WFQQLPVRISQF
+668 WFQQLPGRI
-680 VDETWTK
+680 
-687 IETWALDMWN
+687 
-697 KAREVGVNFLTSITE
+697 
-712 WFQQVPVKVNQFI
+712 NQFI
-725 SDTWNK
+725 NDSWNK

-762 SRIYSWLTTTINKV
+762 SRVYSWLTTTINKV

-800 GVKDLP
+800 GVKGLP

-826 MKNWIMDKVS
+826 MKNWIMNKVS

-900 MQANP
+900 IQANP
-905 RSFDNN
+905 RSLDNN

>member
-1 MNLFKLMATIGVDS
+1 MNLFKLMATIGIDS
-15 SEFNQGIEKAKGS
+15 SEFNKGIEKAKGS
-28 TNSLADFIK
+28 TDNLAGFIK
-37 KVGIAAAVGKIGK
+37 KVGIAATVGKIGK
-50 ASVDMGMTFE
+50 ASIDMGMTFE

-71 MTKEEID
+71 MTKEEIE

-137 MDLARASDMVTDS
+137 MDLASASDMVTDS

-159 DANRFIDQMAKTSQ
+159 DADKFIDQMAKTSQ

-204 TQLGI
+204 AQLGI

-216 GAEGGTALRNI
+216 SAEGGTALRNI

-257 ATNDIFNNL
+257 GTNDIFNDL

-322 AETMNSNLNGAIITL
+322 AETMNSNLNGAITTL

-354 PLTNGVE
+354 PLTNGIEV
-361 AVTKGISVLNKM
+361 VTKGISVLNKM

-398 FGEEMA
+398 FGEETA

-409 IYKAVLLLVSAFVG
+409 IYKVVLLLVSAFVG

-428 AVNKIITFGSSIVA
+428 AVNKIITFGSSVVA

-477 TAIGALVGAFMYLW
+477 TAIGVLVGAFMYLW
-491 GTSEGFRNFWIGV
+491 GTSEGFRNFWIGL
-504 WENIKQFTNTAIQA
+504 WENIKQFAINYVEA
-518 ISNFFTVTIP
+518 LVKYWTVTVP

-550 QTIEGVKS
+550 QAIEAVRN
-558 WATEMSQK
+558 WATETAQK
-566 AIETG
+566 AVEAG
-571 TNFINSIKEW
+571 TNFINSI
-581 FSELP
+581 
-586 NRISEFL
+586 
-593 TLTIERIRNWTTEMV
+593 
-608 QKAIETGTNFIN
+608 
-620 SVKEWF
+620 KEWF

-661 FLTAITE
+661 FLT
-668 WFQQLPVRISQF
+668 
-680 VDETWTK
+680 
-687 IETWALDMWN
+687 
-697 KAREVGVNFLTSITE
+697 SITE
-712 WFQQVPVKVNQFI
+712 WFQRLPGRINQFI
-725 SDTWNK
+725 NDSWNK
-731 VSTWASNMWNKAK
+731 VSTWASNMWNIAK

-800 GVKDLP
+800 GIKDLP
-806 NKFSNIGKNIVQGVW
+806 SKFSNIGKNIVQGVW

-886 EDNMATLTDVEIPT
+886 EDNMATLTDIEIPT
-900 MQANP
+900 PQPKP
-905 RSFDNN
+905 RNFGDN

>member
-1 MNLFKLMATIGVDS
+1 MNLFKLMATIGIDS
-15 SEFNQGIEKAKGS
+15 SEFNKGIEKAKGS
-28 TNSLADFIK
+28 TNNLAGFIK

-50 ASVDMGMTFE
+50 ASIDMGMTFE

-71 MTKEEID
+71 MTKEEIE

-159 DANRFIDQMAKTSQ
+159 DADKFIDQMAKTSQ
-173 KSNTNVAQLGEAI
+173 KSNTSVAQLGEAI

-204 TQLGI
+204 AQLGI
-209 LADNGIK
+209 LADNGVK

-227 ILSLSSPTDQA
+227 ILSLSSPTDKA
-238 AKLMKK
+238 AKLMNK

-257 ATNDIFNNL
+257 ATNDIFNDL

-291 KSANALLANSGKR
+291 KSANALLANSGER
-304 FNELSNQI
+304 FNELSKQI
-312 LNSEDAASNM
+312 LNSEDAALNM
-322 AETMNSNLNGAIITL
+322 AETMNSNLNGAITTL

-361 AVTKGISVLNKM
+361 VVTKGISVLNKM

-398 FGEEMA
+398 FGEETA

-477 TAIGALVGAFMYLW
+477 TAIGVLVGAFMYLW
-491 GTSEGFRNFWIGV
+491 GTSEGFRNFWIGL
-504 WENIKQFTNTAIQA
+504 WENIKQFTSTAIQA
-518 ISNFFTVTIP
+518 ISNFFTVTVP
-528 NAIQNMITW
+528 TAIQNMITW

-550 QTIEGVKS
+550 QAIEGVRN
-558 WATEMSQK
+558 WAIEMAQK
-566 AIETG
+566 AVETG
-571 TNFINSIKEW
+571 TNFINSI
-581 FSELP
+581 
-586 NRISEFL
+586 
-593 TLTIERIRNWTTEMV
+593 
-608 QKAIETGTNFIN
+608 
-620 SVKEWF
+620 KEWF

-661 FLTAITE
+661 FLTSITE
-668 WFQQLPVRISQF
+668 WFQQLPVRI
-680 VDETWTK
+680 
-687 IETWALDMWN
+687 N
-697 KAREVGVNFLTSITE
+697 R
-712 WFQQVPVKVNQFI
+712 FI
-725 SDTWNK
+725 NDSWNK

-800 GVKDLP
+800 GIKDLP

-900 MQANP
+900 IQANP
-905 RSFDNN
+905 RSLDNN
-911 NSEIIEL
+911 NNEIIEL